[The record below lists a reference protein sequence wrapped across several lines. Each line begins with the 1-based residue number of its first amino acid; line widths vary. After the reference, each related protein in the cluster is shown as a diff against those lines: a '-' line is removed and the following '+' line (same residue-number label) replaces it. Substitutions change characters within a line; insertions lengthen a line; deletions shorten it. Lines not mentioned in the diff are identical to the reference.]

1 MNYWTALEAHKMIEE
16 INLNNADIEIFSRAI
31 DNGIEGAQL
40 LIKGKDGDY
49 RSTTYREDRIGLLMK
64 VLLEEN
70 AKLTARLERL

>member
-49 RSTTYREDRIGLLMK
+49 HSTTYREDRIGLLMK